1 MGEDV
6 RVVCDRC
13 HAYRAV
19 LARVP
24 VTPSALRHH
33 PRLGPF
39 VREHEDCEPPLR
51 IALPADESIEHYR
64 EHYEEA

>member
-1 MGEDV
+1 MEEDL
-6 RVVCDRC
+6 RVICDSC
-13 HAYRAV
+13 HAFRPV

-24 VTPSALRHH
+24 LTPAALRHH

-39 VREHEDCEPPLR
+39 VREHEDCRPPLR
-51 IALPADESIEHYR
+51 IAPPDDESIERYR